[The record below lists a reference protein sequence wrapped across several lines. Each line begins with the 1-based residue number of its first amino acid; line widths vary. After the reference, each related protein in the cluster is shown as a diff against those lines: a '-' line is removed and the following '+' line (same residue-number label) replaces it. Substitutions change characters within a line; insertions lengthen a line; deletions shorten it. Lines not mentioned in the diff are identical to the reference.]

1 MNNTALM
8 FSTSV
13 PPICA
18 YVESP
23 RVKLLENFL
32 GSHLEGITKH
42 DKWVLITVIAFS
54 AQASTCYRFKARYSG
69 YSFGDFFEE
78 LNLFIEEDYEPIDLI
93 EVVEEMSPEER
104 GYLAEFLV
112 SDVIHTEVLSPI
124 DPRVEELGR
133 YELR

>member
-1 MNNTALM
+1 MNDTMLM

-13 PPICA
+13 PPIA
-18 YVESP
+18 SYVDSP
-23 RVKLLENFL
+23 RIKLLEEFF
-32 GSHLEGITKH
+32 GSHLEEITKR
-42 DKWVLITVIAFS
+42 DKWVLITVIAYS
-54 AQASTCYRFKARYSG
+54 AQASTCYQVKSRYRS
-69 YSFGDFFEE
+69 YSFIDFFEE

-104 GYLAEFLV
+104 EYFAEFLI